1 MNWWRKV
8 FRGIHGLLSGMGL
21 TFRYFVRFDKV
32 ITQQY
37 PENRNEL
44 KLPPRTHT
52 RIELVKDEGSGLL
65 RCNACGVCVRACPNN
80 SISVEKTRD
89 PVTNKSKLTRYVYHY
104 ERCTLCGL
112 CVDSCRSE
120 ALKMGQG
127 FETAV
132 YDSSEL
138 VLILNEPAPPTPG
151 ADAPEKPDP
160 AQTQVPDA
168 PASSAPKPATDP

>member
-1 MNWWRKV
+1 MNWWRKT
-8 FRGIHGLLSGMGL
+8 FRSIRGLLSGMGL
-21 TFRYFVRFDKV
+21 TLGYFVRFDKV

-37 PENRNEL
+37 PENRKQL

-52 RIELVKDEGSGLL
+52 RIELVKDEASGLL

-89 PVTNKSKLTRYVYHY
+89 PVTAKSKLTRYVYHY

-120 ALKMGQG
+120 ALKMGQN

-138 VLILNEPAPPTPG
+138 VLILNEPVPPAAGAGTQDKAASGQTP
-151 ADAPEKPDP
+151 
-160 AQTQVPDA
+160 A
-168 PASSAPKPATDP
+168 PASSNPDAATPPTEP